1 MVNGMLRIKSRGE
14 QGRAGGVSSVSAG
27 GGSRGQRWVKNK
39 KRMGEQR
46 RVVEGLEC
54 GGPLGCEQQ
63 KPR

>member
-1 MVNGMLRIKSRGE
+1 MACLELKAGE
-14 QGRAGGVSSVSAG
+14 AGGGGLSSVSAG

-54 GGPLGCEQQ
+54 GGPLRCEQQ

>member
-1 MVNGMLRIKSRGE
+1 MACLELKAGESRGG
-14 QGRAGGVSSVSAG
+14 QGGVSSVSAG

>member
-1 MVNGMLRIKSRGE
+1 MACLELKAAEGRGGE
-14 QGRAGGVSSVSAG
+14 GGVSSVSAG

-46 RVVEGLEC
+46 RVGEGLEC
-54 GGPLGCEQQ
+54 GGLLGCEQQ